1 MYETALRFADQISSL
16 TIAIVLFFIV
26 ALLFEKLRPADKNI
40 PFFHRETKFEIMT
53 AYLMMLVFWPL
64 GKFAFDFLFLE
75 VLTQNFIHDTGFAVI
90 STWPSWLRFITCLVA
105 LDLLIYAHHR
115 FAHVFLW
122 PFHAVHHDAKNVNWS
137 TSWRFHPAEILLM
150 IFDMAVLLWIGF
162 PADSILYAAFVV
174 NLASNFT
181 HFNTDL
187 KWKGLMKYILASP
200 HFHRW
205 HHALDRKATDSNMCF
220 VFPFI
225 DLIFGTYYCPDEK
238 PEEFGIFHKDM
249 PDFFFAK
256 WLYAF
261 IWEGRQIRA
270 LFSRQK
276 K

>member
-1 MYETALRFADQISSL
+1 MYETALKFADQLSSL
-16 TIAIVLFFIV
+16 TIAILVFLIA
-26 ALLFEKLRPADKNI
+26 ALLFEKFRPADKNI

-53 AYLMMLVFWPL
+53 AYMMVMLFWPL
-64 GKFAFDFLFLE
+64 GKFVFDFLFLE
-75 VLTQNFIHDTGFAVI
+75 LLTQNFIHDTGLTVI
-90 STWPSWLRFITCLVA
+90 SSWPSWIRFLTCLVA

-115 FAHVFLW
+115 FAHIFLW
-122 PFHAVHHDAKNVNWS
+122 PFHAVHHDAKKVNWS
-137 TSWRFHPAEILLM
+137 TSWRFHPVEIFLM
-150 IFDMAVLLWIGF
+150 IFDMAILLWIGF
-162 PADSILYAAFVV
+162 PPDSILYAAFVV
-174 NLASNFT
+174 NIASNFN

-187 KWKGLMKYILASP
+187 KWKGIMKYILVSP

-205 HHALDRKATDSNMCF
+205 HHALDQKATDSNMCF

-249 PDFFFAK
+249 PDFFFSK

-261 IWEGRQIRA
+261 KWEGQQMKD
-270 LFSRQK
+270 LFSKRK